1 MRGDR
6 PRDVEALE
14 HMLHALDAGVSDAQD
29 ARRVCTDSL
38 VESLALCYGAR
49 WVPVAADGGTP
60 GGWGLSYETGPM
72 AASLRRGGL
81 EQAPVDAGLIGT
93 ATSTRRPVL
102 VDAAQQV
109 RGCARWDA
117 AQQAGAVAAAIV
129 PLIDTDGTI
138 VGVMELY
145 SSKPIPT
152 IDDARWS
159 AIARIATLARAQA
172 VVATQAREDLHDREA
187 VTKVVGSVG
196 SARDADAALQTAL
209 ESVRTAFGWAYG
221 SFWRLDPEAQALTF
235 QARVGVGGCG
245 VPAGDPGGLVP
256 RGRGPVGPGVEA
268 PRAWCSCA
276 TSPTSP
282 TACALP
288 RRSGPASAPASASRS
303 WTAPRCSAPWTSSSP
318 RPSSCRRRGSP
329 RCATCSRRCRSA
341 SPRCAA
347 RRPARTTRRLL
358 FDTVTRLRQAA
369 DDAAGVASEAVGR
382 SATMTQDVEG
392 LAESS
397 NAIGEVIKII
407 NGIAGQTNLLALNA
421 TIEAA
426 RAGEVGRG
434 FAVVAGEVK
443 EPGARDRRRDAAGRR
458 ADRPAAGEQPVGGR
472 RHRRHE
478 RDHRPPRPGA
488 VAHGAGAR
496 RAGGDGRGVP
506 RGVVARVRRPGVR
519 WRRPPPTAAAARRA
533 ARWAAG
539 RPRRRPAP
547 PR

>member
-81 EQAPVDAGLIGT
+81 EQLPVDAGLIGT

-172 VVATQAREDLHDREA
+172 VVATQLREDLHDREA
-187 VTKVVGSVG
+187 VTKVVSSVG

-235 QARVGVGGCG
+235 QLESGSAGAEFRQVTLAASFREGVGLSG
-245 VPAGDPGGLVP
+245 
-256 RGRGPVGPGVEA
+256 
-268 PRAWCSCA
+268 RAWKRRELVFVRNLADITDCVRAPAAQRAGVRSGVCFPIMDGA
-276 TSPTSP
+276 EVLGTMDFFVTETIELSPSRLAALRNVQQLVSQRL
-282 TACALP
+282 TAL
-288 RRSGPASAPASASRS
+288 RRSEASAHNAQ
-303 WTAPRCSAPWTSSSP
+303 
-318 RPSSCRRRGSP
+318 
-329 RCATCSRRCRSA
+329 
-341 SPRCAA
+341 
-347 RRPARTTRRLL
+347 LL

-443 EPGARDRRRDAAGRR
+443 ELARETGAATQRVAEQIARLQESSRSVAGGIGATSEIIGRLDQVQSR
-458 ADRPAAGEQPVGGR
+458 MEQVLGEQ
-472 RHRRHE
+472 
-478 RDHRPPRPGA
+478 A
-488 VAHGAGAR
+488 AM
-496 RAGGDGRGVP
+496 
-506 RGVVARVRRPGVR
+506 
-519 WRRPPPTAAAARRA
+519 AAAFRE
-533 ARWAAG
+533 G
-539 RPRRRPAP
+539 
-547 PR
+547 